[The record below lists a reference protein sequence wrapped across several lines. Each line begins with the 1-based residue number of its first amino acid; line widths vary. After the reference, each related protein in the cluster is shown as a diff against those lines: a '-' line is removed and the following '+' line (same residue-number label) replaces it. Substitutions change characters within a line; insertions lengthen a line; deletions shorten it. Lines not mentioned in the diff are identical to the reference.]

1 MINVQIRG
9 PLTIVQVHG
18 LMENDFDYLKRNNFC
33 FSKYLLNPNQ
43 STDLNKFTE
52 LHFGQYPIHSDQT
65 AIQITSF
72 ENDNYYD
79 EGHTFLR
86 LNSDNLQLEPHYTE
100 FAVNQKLFNYFIF
113 TIQHGFGTAFET
125 DIMDFNY
132 KTFNLESFTARTI
145 YIPGVNQKMMH
156 HIKLNS
162 FPLENLNR
170 KKHSINL
177 TKSYIYK
184 TSSDKSLVD
193 NSFFNNKEIVH
204 SDSYPPL
211 HD

>member
-9 PLTIVQVHG
+9 PLTVVQVHG
-18 LMENDFDYLKRNNFC
+18 LTEDDFNYLRSNNFC
-33 FSKYLLNPNQ
+33 FSKYLLIPTH
-43 STDLNKFTE
+43 STELNKFTE
-52 LHFGQYPIHSDQT
+52 LHFGQYPIHSGQT
-65 AIQITSF
+65 AIQITSY

-86 LNSDNLQLEPHYTE
+86 LNADNLQLEPRYTE
-100 FAVNQKLFNYFIF
+100 LAVNQKLFNYFIF

-125 DIMDFNY
+125 DIMDFDY
-132 KTFNLESFTARTI
+132 KTFDLESLTARTI
-145 YIPGVNQKMMH
+145 HIPGVNQKMMH

-162 FPLENLNR
+162 LPLENLNR

-177 TKSYIYK
+177 AKSYIYK
-184 TSSDKSLVD
+184 TSSDKSVIND
-193 NSFFNNKEIVH
+193 SFFKNKEIVH

>member
-132 KTFNLESFTARTI
+132 KTFNLESFTARTN

-177 TKSYIYK
+177 AKSYIYK
-184 TSSDKSLVD
+184 TSSDKSLMD

>member
-1 MINVQIRG
+1 MI
-9 PLTIVQVHG
+9 
-18 LMENDFDYLKRNNFC
+18 
-33 FSKYLLNPNQ
+33 S
-43 STDLNKFTE
+43 
-52 LHFGQYPIHSDQT
+52 FGQYPIHSDQT

>member
-156 HIKLNS
+156 RIKLNS

-184 TSSDKSLVD
+184 TSSDKSLMD